1 MAVLASLGLLRHF
14 LAVAEDGNLT
24 AAARRLGL
32 SQPALTKIIR
42 RLEDQL
48 GASLFERRSR
58 GMALTAYGEIMLRP
72 ARGIA
77 SECRFAEAELEAV
90 RRGYKGQLRIGA
102 GPFWG
107 SAIVP
112 RAVARLHERF
122 PDLQVELLTG
132 VNTITHPKLLRGDLD
147 LVVSALPPDEPLP
160 PSMARHE
167 LMTIE
172 MRLIA
177 GSTHPLWAKPVIEAP
192 DLDPYRWII
201 YQEDREVLAQL
212 LPALRA
218 AGGAP
223 PRFAVEASSLFAVVH
238 LLEAGRYLA
247 CLAEPLVR
255 ALPASGIGILPYSRP
270 IWSFPAGMLVRR
282 SLQATLPVQVFQEL
296 LRAEVSR
303 VADLPRGLPAGSP
316 GPV

>member
-1 MAVLASLGLLRHF
+1 MLGSLGLLRHF

-24 AAARRLGL
+24 SAARRLGL
-32 SQPALTKIIR
+32 SQPALTKSIR
-42 RLEDQL
+42 RLEASL
-48 GASLFERRSR
+48 GATLFERRSR
-58 GMALTAYGEIMLRP
+58 GMALTPQGLIMLRH
-72 ARGIA
+72 ARDIA
-77 SECRFAEAELEAV
+77 TECRFAESELEAA
-90 RRGYKGQLRIGA
+90 RRGHKGQLRIGA

-122 PDLQVELLTG
+122 PDLQIELLTG
-132 VNTITHPKLLRGDLD
+132 VNTITHPKLFRGDLD
-147 LVVSALPPDEPLP
+147 LVVSALPGDEPLP
-160 PSMARHE
+160 SFVVAHE

-172 MRLIA
+172 MRLVA
-177 GSTHPLWAKPVIEAP
+177 GRAHPLWAKPVILAP

-238 LLEAGRYLA
+238 LLEAGPYLA

-255 ALPASGIGILPYSRP
+255 ALSTSSIGILPFRPP
-270 IWSFPAGMLVRR
+270 IWSFPAGTLVRR
-282 SLQATLPVQVFQEL
+282 SLEATLPVRAFLEL
-296 LRAEVSR
+296 LTAD
-303 VADLPRGLPAGSP
+303 VARLIGDAHGTAA
-316 GPV
+316 

>member
-1 MAVLASLGLLRHF
+1 MLASLGLLRHF

-24 AAARRLGL
+24 SAARRLGL
-32 SQPALTKIIR
+32 SQPALTKSVR
-42 RLEDQL
+42 RLEDTL

-58 GMALTAYGEIMLRP
+58 GMALTPYGEIMLRH
-72 ARGIA
+72 AQGIA
-77 SECRFAEAELEAV
+77 TECRFAQAEIEAV

-112 RAVARLHERF
+112 RAIARLHKRF

-132 VNTITHPKLLRGDLD
+132 VNTITHPKLFRGDLD
-147 LVVSALPPDEPLP
+147 LVVSALPRDEPLP

-172 MRLIA
+172 MRLVA
-177 GSTHPLWAKPVIEAP
+177 GSTHPLRAKPVIEAP

-201 YQEDREVLAQL
+201 YQEDREVIAQL
-212 LPALRA
+212 LPALQA

-223 PRFAVEASSLFAVVH
+223 PRFAVEASSLFAVIH
-238 LLEAGRYLA
+238 LLEAGPYLA

-255 ALPASGIGILPYSRP
+255 SLPSSRIGILPYRRP
-270 IWSFPAGMLVRR
+270 IWSFPAGLLVRR
-282 SLQATLPVQVFQEL
+282 SLEAMLPVQTFREL
-296 LRAEVSR
+296 LRVEVAR
-303 VADLPRGLPAGSP
+303 VAGEAQGLPGDQSV
-316 GPV
+316 PV